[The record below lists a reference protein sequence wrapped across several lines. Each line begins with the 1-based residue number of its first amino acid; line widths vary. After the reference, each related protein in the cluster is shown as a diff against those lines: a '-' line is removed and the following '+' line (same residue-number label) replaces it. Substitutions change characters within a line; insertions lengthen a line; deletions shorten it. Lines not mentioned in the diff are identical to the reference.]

1 MVLQEITALSNE
13 QSFTLYGVSWEEM
26 EAIAPVMEE
35 HGVRLTYLDGI
46 LDLMTP
52 SPEHEDYKRT
62 IGLLVETYL
71 RFERIRFYDRGS
83 PRLGSRESNSRGE
96 PDESYNL
103 ETKKP
108 VPDLAIEIVFTSGG
122 IGKLAKYERWGVPE
136 VWFWLD
142 RQKQLLIY
150 YLEADGYKQMTKSAL
165 LPNLN
170 VDLLVRCIKIEDQ
183 YDAVIVFEQALQER
197 L

>member
-1 MVLQEITALSNE
+1 MVQQITLPASE
-13 QSFTLYGVSWEEM
+13 QSFTLYAVSWDEM
-26 EAIAPVMEE
+26 EAIAPMMEE

-122 IGKLAKYERWGVPE
+122 IEKLAKYERWGVPE

-142 RQKQLLIY
+142 RQKQLSIY
-150 YLEADGYKQMTKSAL
+150 YLDADGYKQVSSSIL
-165 LPNLN
+165 LPNL
-170 VDLLVRCIKIEDQ
+170 DIALLLRCIKIEDQ
-183 YDAVIVFEQALQER
+183 YDAVAAFQQGLQK